1 MSEKYSKQIRSRAT
15 SEGSIELSIAKV
27 EIPVPGDDEVLI
39 KVQASPINPSD
50 LGLLLSFAADVQNI
64 NTTGSGD
71 ETVATMPVHPALMG
85 SLKPRLDKSMPV
97 GNEGAGVIVDAGIN
111 VKDLIGKTVGLAGI
125 NVKDLI
131 GKTVGLAGGDMYSQ
145 YRCVPAAACLVM
157 EDGTTPAEAASS
169 FVNPLTALAFVETMK
184 MENHTALVH
193 TAAASNLGQ
202 MLVKICKS
210 DGIPLVNIVRK
221 QEQVDLLKS
230 LGAEYVCNTSDE
242 SFMDD
247 LVTALV
253 ETGATLGFDATG
265 GGNNGELPGQ
275 ILAAME
281 IAANKNATEY
291 SRYGSDTYKQ
301 VYIYGGLDQ
310 SPTILKRA
318 FGLSWGLG
326 GWLLTPMIGKIG
338 MERFQEMRQRVAKE
352 IKTTFASSYAKEIS
366 FEEMLDPEI
375 IRAYAKQATGE
386 KYLVNPH
393 K

>member
-1 MSEKYSKQIRSRAT
+1 MQDNISTEIRT
-15 SEGSIELSIAKV
+15 KVTKEGNVELSIGQQTIPRPNDEEVIIKV
-27 EIPVPGDDEVLI
+27 E
-39 KVQASPINPSD
+39 AAPINPSD
-50 LGLLLSFAADVQNI
+50 LGLLLSFAADLKSI
-64 NTTGSGD
+64 STSGEGN
-71 ETVATMPVHPALMG
+71 ETITSMPIHPKLMG
-85 SLKPRLDKSMPV
+85 GMKSRLDLSMTA
-97 GNEGAGVIVDAGIN
+97 GNEGAGIVVDAGKN
-111 VKDLIGKTVGLAGI
+111 TQE
-125 NVKDLI
+125 LI
-131 GKTVGLAGGDMYSQ
+131 GKTVGLAGGSMYSQ
-145 YRCVPAAACLVM
+145 YRCVPAASCLVM
-157 EDGTTPAEAASS
+157 EDGTTSAEAASS

-184 MENHTALVH
+184 MEGHSALVH

-202 MLVKICKS
+202 MLIKICKD

-221 QEQVDLLKS
+221 EEQVNLLKS
-230 LGAEYVCNTSDE
+230 LGAQYVCNTNDE

-247 LVTALV
+247 LVAALI

-281 IAANKNATEY
+281 TAANQASKEY
-291 SRYGSDTYKQ
+291 SRYGSNTYKQ

-318 FGLSWGLG
+318 FGMSWGLG

-338 MERFQEMRQRVAKE
+338 MEKFQKMRQRVARE
-352 IKTTFASSYAKEIS
+352 IKTTFKSSYVAEIS
-366 FEEMLDPEI
+366 FEEMLQPDI
-375 IRAYAKQATGE
+375 IKSYAKQATGK

>member
-1 MSEKYSKQIRSRAT
+1 MSEQYSKEIRSKAT
-15 SEGSIELSIAKV
+15 SDGNIELSIAKV
-27 EIPVPGDDEVLI
+27 EKPVPSDDEVLI
-39 KVQASPINPSD
+39 EVQASPINPSD

-64 NTTGSGD
+64 NVTGSGD
-71 ETVATMPVHPALMG
+71 DTVATMPVHPALMG
-85 SLKPRLDKSMPV
+85 SLKPRLDESMPV
-97 GNEGAGVIVDAGIN
+97 GNEGAGVIIDAGIN
-111 VKDLIGKTVGLAGI
+111 A
-125 NVKDLI
+125 KDLI
-131 GKTVGLAGGDMYSQ
+131 GKTVGLAGGAMYSQ
-145 YRCVPAAACLVM
+145 YRCVPAASCLVM
-157 EDGTTPAEAASS
+157 DEGTTSKQAASS

-202 MLVKICKS
+202 MLVKICKD
-210 DGIPLVNIVRK
+210 DGIQLVNIVRK

-230 LGAEYVCNTSDE
+230 IGAEYVCNTSDE

-310 SPTILKRA
+310 SPTVLKRA

-338 MERFQEMRQRVAKE
+338 MERFQEMRMRVARE
-352 IKTTFASSYAKEIS
+352 INSTFASSYAKEIS
-366 FEEMLDPEI
+366 FEEMLQPET
-375 IRAYAKQATGE
+375 IREYAKQATGK

>member
-1 MSEKYSKQIRSRAT
+1 MSEQYSKEIRSKAT
-15 SEGSIELSIAKV
+15 SDGNIELSIAKV
-27 EIPVPGDDEVLI
+27 EKPVPGDDEVLI
-39 KVQASPINPSD
+39 EVQASPINPSD

-64 NTTGSGD
+64 NVTGSGD
-71 ETVATMPVHPALMG
+71 DTVATMPVHPALMG
-85 SLKPRLDKSMPV
+85 SLKPRLDESMPV
-97 GNEGAGVIVDAGIN
+97 GNEGAGVIIDAGIN
-111 VKDLIGKTVGLAGI
+111 A
-125 NVKDLI
+125 KDLI
-131 GKTVGLAGGDMYSQ
+131 GKTVGLAGGAMYSQ
-145 YRCVPAAACLVM
+145 YRCVPAASCLVM
-157 EDGTTPAEAASS
+157 DEGTTPKQAASS

-202 MLVKICKS
+202 MLVKICKD
-210 DGIPLVNIVRK
+210 DGIQLVNIVRK

-230 LGAEYVCNTSDE
+230 IGAEYVCNTSDE
-242 SFMDD
+242 SFMND

-310 SPTILKRA
+310 SPTVLKRA

-338 MERFQEMRQRVAKE
+338 MEKFQEMRMRVARE
-352 IKTTFASSYAKEIS
+352 INSTFASSYAKEIS
-366 FEEMLDPEI
+366 FEEMLQPEI
-375 IRAYAKQATGE
+375 IREYAKQATGK

>member
-1 MSEKYSKQIRSRAT
+1 MSEQYSKEIRSKAT
-15 SEGSIELSIAKV
+15 SDGNIELSIAKV
-27 EIPVPGDDEVLI
+27 EKPVPGDDEVLI
-39 KVQASPINPSD
+39 EVQASPINPSD

-64 NTTGSGD
+64 NVTGSGD
-71 ETVATMPVHPALMG
+71 DTVATMPVHPALMG
-85 SLKPRLDKSMPV
+85 SLKPRLDESMPV
-97 GNEGAGVIVDAGIN
+97 GNEGAGVIIDAGIN
-111 VKDLIGKTVGLAGI
+111 A
-125 NVKDLI
+125 KDLI
-131 GKTVGLAGGDMYSQ
+131 GKTVGLAGGAMYSQ
-145 YRCVPAAACLVM
+145 YRCVPAASCLVM
-157 EDGTTPAEAASS
+157 DEGTTSKQAASS

-202 MLVKICKS
+202 MLVKICKD
-210 DGIPLVNIVRK
+210 DGIQLVNIVRK

-230 LGAEYVCNTSDE
+230 IGAEYVCNTSDE

-338 MERFQEMRQRVAKE
+338 MERFQEMRMRVARE
-352 IKTTFASSYAKEIS
+352 INSTFASSYAKEIS
-366 FEEMLDPEI
+366 FEEMLQPET
-375 IRAYAKQATGE
+375 IREYAKQATGK